1 MAVATIPATENIAT
15 PTRKIAIPEFR
26 RAYIEAKIQGL
37 TPLICHRYSEAEREK
52 MEAAQQGA
60 AKTKKPPREPDRE
73 FQEAQYRLQDGGHGF
88 PAIGIK
94 KAMVLAGQRF
104 GDEKGTELY
113 GAFTIPGEFLR
124 LEIAAE
130 PRMRADRVVL
140 SGASRTASI
149 AYRPEYWP
157 WAITVP
163 IAFNA
168 TFISL
173 DQIVNLLTMAGMSV
187 GIGDW
192 RVDKKGNFGTWE
204 VADVRALEYEG

>member
-1 MAVATIPATENIAT
+1 MVIAKNGTAATIPVE
-15 PTRKIAIPEFR
+15 KQVQIPPLR
-26 RAYIEAKIQGL
+26 RVFIEARIRGL
-37 TPLICHRYSEAEREK
+37 TPLICHRYSETNLQI

-60 AKTKKPPREPDRE
+60 AKTKKPPREPERE
-73 FQEAQYRLQDGGHGF
+73 FQEAQYRLPDGGHGF

-94 KAMVLAGQRF
+94 KSMVLAGQRF
-104 GDEKGTELY
+104 ADEKGTELY
-113 GAFTIPGEFLR
+113 GALTVRGEYLPI
-124 LEIAAE
+124 ESPNP

-140 SGASRTASI
+140 SGVSRTASI
-149 AYRPEYWP
+149 AYRPEYSP
-157 WAITVP
+157 WEIVVP

-173 DQIVNLLTMAGMSV
+173 DQVINLLSIAGFSV

-204 VADVRALEYEG
+204 VVDVRQIEYGG

>member
-1 MAVATIPATENIAT
+1 MAETVSAQMSEEPNNKKVQIPQL
-15 PTRKIAIPEFR
+15 R
-26 RAYIEAKIQGL
+26 RVFIEARIRGI
-37 TPLICHRYSEAEREK
+37 TPLICHRYSESN
-52 MEAAQQGA
+52 MQIMQDAQGGA
-60 AKTKKPPREPDRE
+60 AKTKKPPRDPERE
-73 FQEAQYRLQDGGHGF
+73 FQEAQYRLPNGDAGF

-94 KAMVLAGQRF
+94 KSMVLAGQRF
-104 GDEKGTELY
+104 ADEKGTELY
-113 GAFTIPGEFLR
+113 GALTIPGEYLAI
-124 LEIAAE
+124 ESPNP

-157 WAITVP
+157 WEIAVP
-163 IAFNA
+163 ISFNA

-173 DQIVNLLTMAGMSV
+173 DQIINLLSIAGFSV

-204 VADVRALEYEG
+204 VADVREIRYDR

>member
-1 MAVATIPATENIAT
+1 MATET
-15 PTRKIAIPEFR
+15 PTKQVQIPQLR
-26 RAYIEAKIQGL
+26 RVHIEAQIVGL
-37 TPLICHRYSEAEREK
+37 TPLICHRYSEANMQA

-60 AKTKKPPREPDRE
+60 AKTKKPPREPERE
-73 FQEAQYRLQDGGHGF
+73 FQDAQYRLPDGGHGF

-113 GAFTIPGEFLR
+113 GALTIPGEL
-124 LEIAAE
+124 LPVVSPHP
-130 PRMRADRVVL
+130 PRMRTDRVVL
-140 SGASRTASI
+140 SGPSRTASL

-157 WAITVP
+157 WTITVP

-173 DQIVNLLTMAGMSV
+173 DQVINLLSMAGFAV

-204 VADVRALEYEG
+204 VGDVRELQYGG

>member
-1 MAVATIPATENIAT
+1 MTAAPPESSKTIQIPA
-15 PTRKIAIPEFR
+15 FR
-26 RAYIEAKIQGL
+26 RAFIEARIVGA
-37 TPLICHRYSEAEREK
+37 TPLISHRYSERAMKE
-52 MEAAQQGA
+52 MQDAQGGA
-60 AKTKKPPREPDRE
+60 AKTKKAPRVPEQD
-73 FQEAQYRLQDGGHGF
+73 FQEAQYRLDDGRHAF

-104 GDEKGTELY
+104 GAEKGTELY
-113 GAFTIPGEFLR
+113 GAFTIPGEFLP

-130 PRMRADRVVL
+130 PRMRSDRVVL

-157 WAITVP
+157 WAIVVP
-163 IAFNA
+163 ISFNA

-173 DQIVNLLTMAGMSV
+173 DQIINLLTMAGQSV

-192 RVDKKGNFGTWE
+192 RVDKKGNFGTWD
-204 VADVRALEYEG
+204 VADVREIQYGG

>member
-1 MAVATIPATENIAT
+1 MSDTKQVHIPA
-15 PTRKIAIPEFR
+15 FR
-26 RAYIEAKIQGL
+26 RMHIEARVRGL
-37 TPLICHRYSEAEREK
+37 TPLICHRYSEANMQA

-60 AKTKKPPREPDRE
+60 AKTKKPPRDPERE
-73 FQEAQYRLQDGGHGF
+73 FQDAQYRLPDGGHGF
-88 PAIGIK
+88 PAIGVK

-113 GAFTIPGEFLR
+113 GALTIPGEFLR
-124 LEIAAE
+124 LESPNP
-130 PRMRADRVVL
+130 PRMRTDRVVL
-140 SGASRTASI
+140 SGASRTASL

-157 WAITVP
+157 WETVVP

-168 TFISL
+168 TFIGL
-173 DQIVNLLTMAGMSV
+173 DQVINLLSMAGFSV

-204 VADVRALEYEG
+204 VAEVREIRYGD